1 MFSLRAT
8 LVARAAA
15 RPWRTG
21 WSVERGVDFSLAAT
35 PDQADLIPATTADP
49 APGERACFIDEDWTV
64 PPGAEAGRTV
74 VGLAAAATMVEE
86 PPETV
91 RVRAWWSLAR
101 KPTQT

>member
-8 LVARAAA
+8 LVARTAA

-21 WSVERGVDFSLAAT
+21 WSVERGVDFSLAAA
-35 PDQADLIPATTADP
+35 PDPAAPIPATTADP

-74 VGLAAAATMVEE
+74 VGLAAAATMAEE
-86 PPETV
+86 PPEPV

>member
-1 MFSLRAT
+1 M
-8 LVARAAA
+8 AA

-21 WSVERGVDFSLAAT
+21 WSVERGVDFSLAA
-35 PDQADLIPATTADP
+35 PAAPIPVTTADP

-64 PPGAEAGRTV
+64 PPGAEAGRAV

-101 KPTQT
+101 KSSQTR